1 MKEEVMYPQQ
11 GNRYDKILKEN
22 MESALPVIIK
32 DVLDL
37 DISDSEEIPDDLQQT
52 NERKPDV
59 LKKVRDQHNNTF
71 VLHIEWQ
78 SQNEKDMVYRMAE
91 YAVMLQ
97 RKYRIPVKQYVLFI
111 GKGGVTM
118 STSIDYENLKFW
130 YRIFSLKDFDYKF
143 FLKSADPATK
153 VFAILANFEKD
164 GEEKAIETILEEV
177 KTSADGNLKQNQ
189 YYNQLRVLVKLRNK
203 NVNLK
208 FNDMISFETLM
219 EDEDYRR
226 NVELDVLYKRG
237 EAKGEARGR
246 EEGLEKGLEKGRE
259 ETQKQTVIKMK
270 ELGLATEL
278 IAQVINIPIEEI
290 EII

>member
-1 MKEEVMYPQQ
+1 MKEGVMYPKQ
-11 GNRYDKILKEN
+11 GNQYDKVLKEN
-22 MESALPVIIK
+22 MESVLPVIIK

-37 DISDSEEIPDDLQQT
+37 EISDTEEIPDDLQHT

-71 VLHIEWQ
+71 VLHLEWQ

-97 RKYRIPVKQYVLFI
+97 RRYRIPVKQYVLFI
-111 GKGGVTM
+111 GKGRVTM

-130 YRIFSLKDFDYKF
+130 YRILSLKDFDYKF
-143 FLKSADPATK
+143 FLKSTDPATK

-164 GEEKAIETILEEV
+164 GEGKAIKTILQEIQ
-177 KTSADGNLKQNQ
+177 TSADGNLKQNQ

-208 FNDMISFETLM
+208 FNNMISLETLL
-219 EDEDYRR
+219 EDEDYLK
-226 NVELDVLYKRG
+226 NVELDPFFQK
-237 EAKGEARGR
+237 GR
-246 EEGLEKGLEKGRE
+246 EEGREKN
-259 ETQKQTVIKMK
+259 QKQTVLKMK

-278 IAQVINIPIEEI
+278 IAQVTNIPIEEI
-290 EII
+290 EGI

>member
-91 YAVMLQ
+91 YAVMPQ

-111 GKGGVTM
+111 GKGA
-118 STSIDYENLKFW
+118 L
-130 YRIFSLKDFDYKF
+130 RC
-143 FLKSADPATK
+143 
-153 VFAILANFEKD
+153 
-164 GEEKAIETILEEV
+164 
-177 KTSADGNLKQNQ
+177 
-189 YYNQLRVLVKLRNK
+189 LRV
-203 NVNLK
+203 
-208 FNDMISFETLM
+208 
-219 EDEDYRR
+219 
-226 NVELDVLYKRG
+226 
-237 EAKGEARGR
+237 
-246 EEGLEKGLEKGRE
+246 
-259 ETQKQTVIKMK
+259 
-270 ELGLATEL
+270 
-278 IAQVINIPIEEI
+278 
-290 EII
+290 